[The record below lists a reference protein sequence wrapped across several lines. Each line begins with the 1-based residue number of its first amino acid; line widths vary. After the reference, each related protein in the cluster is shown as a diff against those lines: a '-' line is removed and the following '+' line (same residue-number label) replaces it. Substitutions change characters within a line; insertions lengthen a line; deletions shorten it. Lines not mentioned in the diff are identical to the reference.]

1 MKRKCSVCKEK
12 GHDKRQCPVV
22 KKQKAEAKKVLNDR
36 LTALLE
42 ATPKLIEN
50 PYLMGLVWYR
60 LSKDNV
66 MLSRANYLILA
77 GDVVG
82 LNVPSGATL
91 GALLQKSTGAL
102 DVLPQVK
109 KDLISKLKKETVTDP
124 RREIRE
130 HAWKTRQ
137 QFDDLIEQIKFIFAE
152 EYREPQTE
160 QEYSDTIES
169 TEDTVYIPHQY

>member
-1 MKRKCSVCKEK
+1 MACSICKEK
-12 GHDKRQCPVV
+12 AHDKRQCPVV
-22 KKQKAEAKKVLNDR
+22 KKQKAEAEKVLNDR

-60 LSKDNV
+60 LSRDNV

-102 DVLPQVK
+102 DVLPQIK
-109 KDLISKLKKETVTDP
+109 NDLISKLKKETVTDP

-130 HAWKTRQ
+130 HAWQTRQ
-137 QFDDLIEQIKFIFAE
+137 QFDKLIEQIKFIFAE
-152 EYREPQTE
+152 EYKEEGTAETSATASGYGQN
-160 QEYSDTIES
+160 
-169 TEDTVYIPHQY
+169 